1 MYIAGDLGRTHARAR
16 VFLNVFLVGAVSVHE
31 PLCHD
36 RKGRRSFVQCT
47 SCEDYTATRRVH
59 CSFYIYLVLRRTMS
73 GRLLEVANMLY
84 PYRGRSAIESKGEAI
99 AQMQTMKSSFLKC
112 EQRDYNRLSAS

>member
-1 MYIAGDLGRTHARAR
+1 
-16 VFLNVFLVGAVSVHE
+16 
-31 PLCHD
+31 
-36 RKGRRSFVQCT
+36 
-47 SCEDYTATRRVH
+47 
-59 CSFYIYLVLRRTMS
+59 MS